1 MADPAYRLIDQEAAW
16 QTLLPQIRGAS
27 ALAVDMEAD
36 GFHRY
41 PEQVALI
48 QVGLPDGRLLLL
60 DPLALKDLSGLGEAL
75 ADPKLLTVF
84 HSASYDVR
92 ALDRDFGFHIGAL
105 YDTSIAAQLLG
116 LERTG
121 LANVLLEILGVEM
134 DNKSK
139 RLQRMDWSIRPL
151 PEDAMAYAADDVAW
165 LLALQEALAARIAA
179 LGRQAWVAEECR
191 RLSEVRHEAPAPPEA
206 ACLTMKGARDLS
218 PRGRAVLRE
227 LIIFREAEA
236 LAMGR
241 PPHYV
246 MHNQAML
253 TLAEAPDTPIDRIQG
268 IGRRTLGRRSSELR
282 AALARGKAA
291 PPLPW
296 PKPAG
301 RNPWTP
307 EARDRLTALK
317 RWRQAEADRLALS
330 AGLIWP
336 ARHLDQVALWPDRP
350 PRELDLGEPSWI
362 RDWQWA
368 ELGESLMRFLAQQG
382 WTASPTGG

>member
-1 MADPAYRLIDQEAAW
+1 MAEPGYALIDREAAW
-16 QTLLPQIRGAS
+16 QALLPEIRGAS

-41 PEQVALI
+41 PEQVSLI

-60 DPLALKDLSGLGEAL
+60 DPLVLKDLSGLGAAL
-75 ADPKLLTVF
+75 ADPSLLTIF

-92 ALDRDFGFHIGAL
+92 ALDRDFGFRIGAL

-116 LERTG
+116 IERTG
-121 LANVLLEILGVEM
+121 LANVLLEVLGVEM

-139 RLQRMDWSIRPL
+139 RLQRMDWSTRPL

-165 LLALQEALAARIAA
+165 LLALKEALAARIAA
-179 LGRQAWVAEECR
+179 LGREAWVAEECQ
-191 RLSEVRHEAPAPPEA
+191 RLSEVRHEPPVSPAE

-218 PRGRAVLRE
+218 PQGRAVLRE
-227 LIIFREAEA
+227 LYVFREAEA

-246 MHNQAML
+246 MHNQAL
-253 TLAEAPDTPIDRIQG
+253 LALAEAPDTPIDQLRG
-268 IGRRTLGRRSSELR
+268 IGRRTLGRRGGELR

-296 PKPAG
+296 PKSAG

-317 RWRQAEADRLALS
+317 RWRQAEAERLGLS

-336 ARHLDQVALWPDRP
+336 ARHLDQVALWTERP
-350 PRELDLGEPSWI
+350 LRELDLGDPSWI

-368 ELGESLMRFLAQQG
+368 ELGESLTRFLAQQG
-382 WTASPTGG
+382 WTGSPPEA